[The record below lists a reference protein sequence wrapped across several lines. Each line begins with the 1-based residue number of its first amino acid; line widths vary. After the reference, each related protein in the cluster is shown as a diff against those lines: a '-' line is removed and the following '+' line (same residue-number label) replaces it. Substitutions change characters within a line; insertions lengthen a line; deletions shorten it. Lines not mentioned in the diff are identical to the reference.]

1 MAGETTTRDET
12 TSELRTTP
20 PRRYAVWARRVGT
33 GVLLLIVVLAGLD
46 LLGPR
51 TGETSAAAGGYE
63 LRAEFPQVTRA
74 GQPAPLR
81 ITVEALAGFG
91 DTVQLRLCDELFHDL
106 DFQNWYPNP
115 AAETSQPPWVIY
127 EFDPPP
133 TGDVLEI
140 SLDARVAPGQF
151 GAIDDC
157 GLSVLVDDQPVV
169 GASFTVW
176 RMP

>member
-1 MAGETTTRDET
+1 MTGETTPQDET
-12 TSELRTTP
+12 TSELWTTP
-20 PRRYAVWARRVGT
+20 PGRRAVWARRAGA
-33 GVLLLIVVLAGLD
+33 GFLLLIVVLAGLD

-51 TGETSAAAGGYE
+51 TGETSAEADGYE
-63 LRAEFPQVTRA
+63 LRVQFPQVTRA
-74 GQPAPLR
+74 GQPAPLH
-81 ITVEALAGFG
+81 ITVEALGGLG
-91 DTVQLRLCDELFHDL
+91 DTVQLRLCDELFDDL

-140 SLDARVAPGQF
+140 SLDARVAPGRF